1 MYLGCMSANIGTS
14 GARQQRLTS
23 YLDRLA
29 EAAGHADRAVPLKS
43 YCTGLLLPGERKSI
57 EPMAA
62 RLAPD
67 NVRRMHQS
75 LHHVVADA
83 PWSDEFLLGSVRDYV
98 LPAMTKTSPIVAWI
112 VDDTGLPKKGTHSVG
127 VARQYCGQ
135 TGKQDNCQVAVSL
148 SVATWSASL
157 PVAYRLYLP
166 EAWTNDA
173 ERRQQAGIPQQVL
186 FETKLEIA
194 LSQIRQALADGIAQG
209 TVLADP
215 AYGNDTGFRQALA
228 GMELS
233 YVLGVQ
239 SSTTIWPPGTQP
251 LSAPKYPGRG
261 RPASRLRRDPEHAPV
276 AAKQLA
282 LNLPAKAWK
291 TVMWRE
297 GTRHPLRSRFAAVRI
312 RPAHRDHKLH
322 QPREEEWLLIEWPR
336 GEAEPTKYW
345 LSNLAEN
352 SKLRDLVALGK
363 QRWIIERDYQELKQE
378 LGLGHFEG
386 RGWRGFHHHATL
398 SIAAYGFLVAER
410 SRFSPSA
417 RSGNLG
423 LSAPQPPAGFRPRGA
438 HSTGTA

>member
-1 MYLGCMSANIGTS
+1 MSAKRGTS
-14 GARQQRLTS
+14 VARQQRLTS

-29 EAAGHADRAVPLKS
+29 EAAGHADRAVPLKL

-83 PWSDEFLLGSVRDYV
+83 PWSDEALLGCTCDYA
-98 LPAMTKTSPIVAWI
+98 LAAMTNTSPVVAWI

-148 SVATWSASL
+148 SVATWVASL

-166 EAWTNDA
+166 EIWANDSQL
-173 ERRQQAGIPQQVL
+173 RQQAKIPNAIVFQ
-186 FETKLEIA
+186 TKLEIA
-194 LSQIRQALADGIAQG
+194 LGQIRQAIADGIPRG

-215 AYGNDTGFRQALA
+215 AYGNDTGFRQAVAKL
-228 GMELS
+228 ELN
-233 YVLGVQ
+233 YVLGIQ
-239 SSTTIWPPGTQP
+239 STTTVWPPGTQP
-251 LSAPKYPGRG
+251 LPAPEYSGRG
-261 RPASRLRRDPEHAPV
+261 RPANRVRRDAEHAPV
-276 AAKQLA
+276 SAKQLA
-282 LNLPAKAWK
+282 LSLPARIWK
-291 TVMWRE
+291 TVTWRE

-312 RPAHRDHKLH
+312 RAAHRDHKLT
-322 QPREEEWLLIEWPR
+322 QPREPEWLLIEWPR
-336 GEAEPTKYW
+336 GESEPRKYW
-345 LSNLAEN
+345 MSNLAKN
-352 SKLRDLVALGK
+352 IRLRDLVALAK
-363 QRWIIERDYQELKQE
+363 QRWIIERDYEELKQE

-398 SIAAYGFLVAER
+398 CIAAYGFLVAER
-410 SRFSPSA
+410 SCFPPSA
-417 RSGNLG
+417 HSGHLG
-423 LSAPQPPAGFRPRGA
+423 LSTPKTPPGFQPRGSNPSA
-438 HSTGTA
+438 TA

>member
-1 MYLGCMSANIGTS
+1 MSGTSRTS
-14 GARQQRLTS
+14 GARQQRLTG
-23 YLDRLA
+23 YLDLLG
-29 EAAGHADRAVPLKS
+29 EAAGHADRAVPLGL
-43 YCTGLLLPGERKSI
+43 YCRGLLLPGERKSV

-83 PWSDEFLLGSVRDYV
+83 AWSDDAVLGRVRDYA
-98 LPAMTKTSPIVAWI
+98 LAAMTKASPVAAWI
-112 VDDTGLPKKGTHSVG
+112 VDDTGLPKKGIHSAG

-148 SVATWSASL
+148 SVATWKASL
-157 PVAYRLYLP
+157 PIAYRLYLP
-166 EAWTNDA
+166 EAWANDRQ
-173 ERRQQAGIPQQVL
+173 RRQQARIPEDVV

-194 LSQIRQALADGIAQG
+194 LGQIRQAMADGVPQG
-209 TVLADP
+209 VVLGDP
-215 AYGNDTGFRQALA
+215 AYGNDTDFRQQVATMKLK
-228 GMELS
+228 

-239 SSTTIWPPGTQP
+239 STTTVWPPGAEP
-251 LSAPKYPGRG
+251 LPPAPWKGGRG
-261 RPASRLRRDPEHAPV
+261 RPATRLRRDPEHAPRS
-276 AAKQLA
+276 AKQLA
-282 LNLPAKAWK
+282 MELPAKAWK
-291 TVMWRE
+291 TVAWRE
-297 GTRHPLRSRFAAVRI
+297 GTRRALRSRFARVRI

-322 QPREEEWLLIEWPR
+322 QPREQEWLLIEWPR
-336 GEAEPTKYW
+336 GEAEPRKYW

-352 SKLRDLVALGK
+352 ISLRDLVALGK

-398 SIAAYGFLVAER
+398 CIAAYGFLVAER

-417 RSGNLG
+417 RSGHLG
-423 LSAPQPPAGFRPRGA
+423 LSTPQLPPDFQPRGSHPA
-438 HSTGTA
+438 

>member
-1 MYLGCMSANIGTS
+1 MSAKTGTS
-14 GARQQRLTS
+14 GARRQRLAK

-29 EAAGHADRAVPLKS
+29 KAAGHADRAVPLKS

-83 PWSDEFLLGSVRDYV
+83 AWSDAALLGCVRDYA
-98 LPAMTKTSPIVAWI
+98 LAAMSQAGPIVAWI

-148 SVATWSASL
+148 SAATWQASL
-157 PVAYRLYLP
+157 PIAYRLYLP
-166 EAWTNDA
+166 EVWAQDSQ
-173 ERRQQAGIPQQVL
+173 RRQQVGIPKKVH

-194 LSQIRQALADGIAQG
+194 LGQIRQAMADGIAQA

-215 AYGNDTGFRQALA
+215 AYGNDTGFRQGVSAL
-228 GMELS
+228 GLD
-233 YVLGVQ
+233 YVLGIQ
-239 SSTTIWPPGTQP
+239 STTTVWPPGTQP
-251 LSAPKYPGRG
+251 RPAPRYSGRG
-261 RPASRLRRDPEHAPV
+261 RPASRLRRDADHAPV
-276 AAKQLA
+276 SAKQLA
-282 LNLPAKAWK
+282 LGLPAKAWK
-291 TVMWRE
+291 TVTWRE
-297 GTRHPLRSRFAAVRI
+297 GTRRPLRSRFAAVRT
-312 RPAHRDHKLH
+312 RPAHGDHK
-322 QPREEEWLLIEWPR
+322 PREPRALEWLLIEWPCGGTGPR
-336 GEAEPTKYW
+336 KYW
-345 LSNLAEN
+345 LSNHAEN
-352 SKLRDLVALGK
+352 IKLRDLVALAK
-363 QRWIIERDYQELKQE
+363 QRWIIERDYEELKQE

-410 SRFSPSA
+410 CRFPPSA
-417 RSGNLG
+417 RSGHLG
-423 LSAPQPPAGFRPRGA
+423 LSAPELPSRFQPRGSHPSPA
-438 HSTGTA
+438 